1 MHYSLS
7 GGLQQV
13 VFSRNVQKVVVSY
26 LSPYNLLSSYLV
38 VVYLNAQFITDEKN
52 KPGKLTGVFSMTI
65 LRLSMKTFMMKC

>member
-1 MHYSLS
+1 M
-7 GGLQQV
+7 
-13 VFSRNVQKVVVSY
+13 FSRNVQKVVVSY